1 MQDQALIQRHLHGF
15 EFVIT
20 SCFLILFRGSFL
32 FYAMQFRRRE
42 KHGVLGTVVYLTS
55 NFLSWPR
62 PHKRLVLAVV
72 LGNIVCQF
80 EHHVGEWR
88 FEKEIP
94 VKLGTSSEKQ
104 AKTQPGVNGLGR
116 NCKWW
121 D

>member
-32 FYAMQFRRRE
+32 FYATQFRGRE
-42 KHGVLGTVVYLTS
+42 KQGVLGTVVYLMS
-55 NFLSWPR
+55 NLFLWPR
-62 PHKRLVLAVV
+62 PHKSLFLPVA
-72 LGNIVCQF
+72 LGNIVYQL
-80 EHHVGEWR
+80 EHRVGEWR

-94 VKLGTSSEKQ
+94 VKLGTSFEKQ
-104 AKTQPGVNGLGR
+104 AKTQPGINGLGR
-116 NCKWW
+116 NRKWW

>member
-1 MQDQALIQRHLHGF
+1 MQH
-15 EFVIT
+15 
-20 SCFLILFRGSFL
+20 
-32 FYAMQFRRRE
+32 FRRRE
-42 KHGVLGTVVYLTS
+42 KQGVLGTVVYLIS
-55 NFLSWPR
+55 NFLLRPR
-62 PHKRLVLAVV
+62 PHKSLVLAVV

-80 EHHVGEWR
+80 EHHVGERR

-94 VKLGTSSEKQ
+94 VKLGTSFEKQ